1 MNFDKVSAVL
11 GHIASKKEILVD
23 PVKIDT
29 VSNGER
35 PRASAESKRFF
46 WFSRILYFWKI
57 SLRLQPLLTKLTRK
71 KKEVWMDPQVRGEF
85 SRIKEV
91 TRNGP
96 CVNLIWWDR
105 KFGDL

>member
-1 MNFDKVSAVL
+1 MENFEERKIIWKNFQNVNFDKVSAVL

-46 WFSRILYFWKI
+46 FFFLAGYYIFERFL
-57 SLRLQPLLTKLTRK
+57 
-71 KKEVWMDPQVRGEF
+71 
-85 SRIKEV
+85 
-91 TRNGP
+91 
-96 CVNLIWWDR
+96 
-105 KFGDL
+105 